1 MISVRLNPSS
11 VFKYTMLS
19 ISLLVGLLPQ
29 VLSKQI
35 PNSSDPRGDSI
46 QVVELLDRSKAE
58 LSKDYKKGIE
68 LAKEAKLLA
77 EQGTDQGL
85 IMQSTLNLG
94 TLYFNLGLYDK
105 ATDFFTEILQI
116 ATKNQDDEWMGKGY
130 YQLGVIRLVM
140 EDYEL
145 AKNHFLKAKKFFLK
159 KHKSF
164 DQISLNI
171 KLGFH
176 NNFGVVYLGLGE
188 LELAKSEIEAGIA
201 LLDEREEFIIVS
213 TQLFNNLGDVY
224 FKLGDSAAA
233 FESYFKAKDQLRLMD
248 QAQLEAMVNISLGK
262 IFMAQG
268 DLEEALIYFHEGF
281 VLANSFQGYS
291 HLKHISTNLSEL
303 YEQLGQRDSAF
314 IYLQLSKAYQDSLN
328 LKKTTEKVLQEEML
342 IAFSEEKSQLKRFY
356 DRNKAVFYVVI
367 IFLIAALLI
376 GMNRVILIKKNLKHV
391 ESKKNNFQNL
401 AVQVQHENTELK
413 LEVEQTKKDMTLKA
427 MQAIQKEGTLKQLAE
442 TLTKSNHSGKEVHQQ
457 ELERLLDELKIDQ
470 SGNALSDFEL
480 RFGSLY
486 VGFFEKLMEEFP
498 NLSLN
503 DRRLSAF
510 LKLQLTTKEIAAI
523 TGQSIRAVELGRIR
537 LRKKIALTNSNKSLN
552 EFFLDY

>member
-1 MISVRLNPSS
+1 
-11 VFKYTMLS
+11 MLP
-19 ISLLVGLLPQ
+19 IGLLLCLLSPA
-29 VLSKQI
+29 LSKQN
-35 PNSSDPRGDSI
+35 PSPSDPMGDSI
-46 QVVELLDRSKAE
+46 QVVKLLDSSKVV
-58 LSKDYKKGIE
+58 LRKDYKKGIE

-77 EQGTDQGL
+77 EQGADQGL

-105 ATDFFTEILQI
+105 ASDFFTEILQT

-145 AKNHFLKAKKFFLK
+145 AKNHFVKAKEFFLK
-159 KHKSF
+159 KYKSF

-171 KLGFH
+171 KLGLH

-188 LELAKSEIEAGIA
+188 LELAKSEILAGIA

-213 TQLFNNLGDVY
+213 TQLLNNLGDVY
-224 FKLGDSAAA
+224 FKFGDSVAA
-233 FESYFKAKDQLRLMD
+233 FESYFKAKEQLRLRD

-262 IFMAQG
+262 IFRAQG
-268 DLEEALIYFHEGF
+268 DLEEALIYFREGF

-303 YEQLGQRDSAF
+303 YEQLDQRDSAF
-314 IYLQLSKAYQDSLN
+314 SYLQLSKAYQDSLN

-342 IAFSEEKSQLKRFY
+342 IAFSEEKSQLKKFY
-356 DRNKAVFYVVI
+356 DRNKAGFFGVI

-376 GMNRVILIKKNLKHV
+376 GLNRIVLIKKNLKRV
-391 ESKKNNFQNL
+391 ESKKNNLQNL
-401 AVQVQHENTELK
+401 AVQIQHENTELK

-442 TLTKSNHSGKEVHQQ
+442 SLKNKNKAGKAVDQQ
-457 ELERLLDELKIDQ
+457 ELWRLLNELKINQ
-470 SGNALSDFEL
+470 SGNALADFEF